1 MERLNLR
8 KAAEKAKIIG
18 TMIGIGGAMLITFY
32 RGMKVKMLSFHINL
46 FNQGLFL
53 VGAVSSFFYNASYA
67 FWLII
72 QAKMSRAYPYPYSST
87 ALMCVMAA
95 RLSVTFTFCVER
107 DLSQWKL
114 GLNVRLLTVAYDV
127 CIVISR
133 VMMAVISWCLYMRG
147 SLFVFVFS
155 PLILMVVA
163 FDGSTILDKK
173 LYLESK
179 EMVKNQLV
187 SSKSDKLG
195 IVVKLP
201 VHGIY
206 GDYQDSF
213 KKGGDMHHNR
223 KKRRRT
229 TLNN

>member
-1 MERLNLR
+1 
-8 KAAEKAKIIG
+8 
-18 TMIGIGGAMLITFY
+18 
-32 RGMKVKMLSFHINL
+32 
-46 FNQGLFL
+46 GLFL

-127 CIVISR
+127 CPLLVALLYSNFESDDGCDIVVPIHE
-133 VMMAVISWCLYMRG
+133 
-147 SLFVFVFS
+147 S

-173 LYLESK
+173 LYLE
-179 EMVKNQLV
+179 
-187 SSKSDKLG
+187 
-195 IVVKLP
+195 
-201 VHGIY
+201 
-206 GDYQDSF
+206 
-213 KKGGDMHHNR
+213 
-223 KKRRRT
+223 
-229 TLNN
+229 